1 MPSISVIIPAYQAEK
16 YLKNCVESVRR
27 QTFQDWELLLID
39 DGSRDGTR
47 RICDECAAEDDRIR
61 VFHKKNGGVSSAR
74 NLGLQEAKGAC
85 IAFLD
90 VDDRYES
97 QCLETLWNAREQAN
111 ADTAAC
117 AHLNLFSDGSKQVE
131 LTLPAGEYDRRGILE
146 GIVYPLLGDRLAQP
160 VFNGFIWRY
169 LFSAEIIRKA
179 RLSFEGAYLEDEL
192 FLMEYFCNA
201 EKLAVTEQ
209 PLYRYF
215 INPSSAT
222 HKYMADLDAVFARF
236 MERKTALAEK
246 YHLATARPQ
255 WQENTNWA
263 GLLIAISNEYA
274 RGNEKKIRQKQQAVE
289 ALCRRPEMAKAIAE
303 LEPIGLTPNKQMV
316 VKLVR
321 GKHFFTLTQMY
332 RLKNRI

>member
-1 MPSISVIIPAYQAEK
+1 MPSISVIVPAYQAEK

-27 QTFQDWELLLID
+27 QTFQDWELLLVD

-47 RICDECAAEDDRIR
+47 AICDACAAEDDRVR

-74 NLGLQEAKGAC
+74 NLGLREAKGAY

-90 VDDRYES
+90 VDDRYEAR
-97 QCLETLWNAREQAN
+97 CLETLWNAREQAM

-117 AHLNLFSDGSKQVE
+117 AHLNLFSDASKQVE
-131 LTLPAGEYDRRGILE
+131 LTLPAGEYDRQGILE
-146 GIVYPLLGDRLAQP
+146 GIVYPLLGERLSQP

-169 LFSAEIIRKA
+169 LFSAEVIRKA

-192 FLMEYFCNA
+192 FLMEYFCHA

-222 HKYMADLDAVFARF
+222 HKYMADFEAVFARF
-236 MERKTALAEK
+236 MERKAELAER
-246 YHLATARPQ
+246 YDLAAACPQ
-255 WQENTNWA
+255 WRENTNWA
-263 GLLIAISNEYA
+263 GLLIAIGNEYA
-274 RGNEKKIRQKQQAVE
+274 PGNKKKIWKKQQAVQ
-289 ALCRRPEMAKAIAE
+289 ALCRRPDMAKAIAE
-303 LEPIGLTPNKQMV
+303 LEPTGLTPNKQMV